1 MMATNSQVV
10 GRGTADVSKGG
21 AHQRI
26 DLMSNA
32 FGAEELVGVIAFTVT
47 AGTGGGGSP
56 LAAGGDS
63 SADSALQHPESLQN
77 LYAGGALAFT
87 AGNYGNPHQHQEHS
101 VHQHSETESY
111 TSTVN

>member
-10 GRGTADVSKGG
+10 GRGAADVSKGG

-56 LAAGGDS
+56 LAAGERSGLHPLRISPVRNFSEACFWVCGCVTLASKQTAAS
-63 SADSALQHPESLQN
+63 SDW
-77 LYAGGALAFT
+77 T
-87 AGNYGNPHQHQEHS
+87 
-101 VHQHSETESY
+101 
-111 TSTVN
+111 